1 MPKTD
6 YVKLFFFWSLGSLYR
21 NYRNKNPSDM
31 CIPILYI
38 CLFFFLV
45 FCLKLNFS
53 ALLLCFVFIC
63 RRQRRCRRHIRTYE
77 RWYLLCR
84 YVACFRFLPVPS
96 RKVAT
101 HTHNRI
107 PEEEKE
113 RHRNV
118 QAHRHST
125 LTCIQYTTGTARS
138 FCCSCRL
145 SSGFI
150 WSCSPSPLSFFVKLS
165 LSPLPVPVAL
175 VLLSLYLTHFSWA
188 QTGASLGDFF
198 FGKLIL
204 KLKTII
210 KC

>member
-1 MPKTD
+1 MSSKLTVSCLKLTTSSFSFFGLWDLCIEITETRIHPICAYQFCI
-6 YVKLFFFWSLGSLYR
+6 YVY
-21 NYRNKNPSDM
+21 
-31 CIPILYI
+31 
-38 CLFFFLV
+38 FFFLV

-150 WSCSPSPLSFFVKLS
+150 WSCSPAPLSYFVKLS

-175 VLLSLYLTHFSWA
+175 VLLSLYLTHFS
-188 QTGASLGDFF
+188 
-198 FGKLIL
+198 
-204 KLKTII
+204 
-210 KC
+210 